1 LFGIV
6 IAVVAGTL
14 VSLAFE
20 RSGAI
25 EMPWPIASIW
35 WADGAL
41 LLLGAI
47 ASLIPSRIV
56 ARHRLKQR
64 ASTCASWD
72 AWFGGWIA
80 IALLTA
86 FITWVAPGA
95 VHPLLA
101 PLIVA
106 VVALI
111 ISRKKN
117 CLTPDW
123 CACAAGIAVLL
134 VWAPLE
140 PTFADAFG
148 LSLGGFTALRGGLIM
163 IAMRPLGDPA
173 V

>member
-1 LFGIV
+1 M

-14 VSLAFE
+14 VSLVFE
-20 RSGAI
+20 RSGFI

-35 WADGAL
+35 WADAAL

-47 ASLIPSRIV
+47 ATLIPSRLV
-56 ARHRLKQR
+56 ARHRLQR
-64 ASTCASWD
+64 RAIACASWD
-72 AWFGGWIA
+72 AWFGGWLA
-80 IALLTA
+80 IALLTLMIA
-86 FITWVAPGA
+86 WLAPGA
-95 VHPLLA
+95 VHPLLV
-101 PLIVA
+101 PLVVA
-106 VVALI
+106 VIALI
-111 ISRKKN
+111 IARKKN
-117 CLTPDW
+117 WLTPDW
-123 CACAAGIAVLL
+123 CACAAGIAALL

>member
-1 LFGIV
+1 MDGGLLSSRV
-6 IAVVAGTL
+6 N
-14 VSLAFE
+14 
-20 RSGAI
+20 
-25 EMPWPIASIW
+25 IASIW
-35 WADGAL
+35 WADAAL

-47 ASLIPSRIV
+47 ATLIPSRLV
-56 ARHRLKQR
+56 ARHRLKRR
-64 ASTCASWD
+64 AIACASWD

-86 FITWVAPGA
+86 AIAWFAPGA
-95 VHPLLA
+95 VHPLLV
-101 PLIVA
+101 PLVTA
-106 VVALI
+106 VIALI
-111 ISRKKN
+111 IARKKN
-117 CLTPDW
+117 WLTPDW
-123 CACAAGIAVLL
+123 CACAAGIAALL